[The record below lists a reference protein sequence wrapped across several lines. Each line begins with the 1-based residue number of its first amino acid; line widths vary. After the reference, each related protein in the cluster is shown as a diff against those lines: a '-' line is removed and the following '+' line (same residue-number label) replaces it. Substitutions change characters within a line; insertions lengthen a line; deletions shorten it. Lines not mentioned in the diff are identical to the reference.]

1 MMKTIA
7 TLLLLFLSSQAFSQL
22 NISCKYREMCLWNE
36 ASESFEDCKGYDE
49 NSRFRI
55 NQDETMFIHTT
66 ESIQSAYYINEKEI
80 DEETGVMIYYV
91 ESDVGNEYV
100 YFFDLE
106 HDEVRIAAEMEGE
119 MVMVRFM
126 IKKVWSNKERSR
138 KKFDLR
144 NHSSVEKDRRM

>member
-1 MMKTIA
+1 MKTIA
-7 TLLLLFLSSQAFSQL
+7 TFLLLFLSTQAFAQL
-22 NISCKYREMCLWNE
+22 NVSCKYREMCLWDE
-36 ASESFEDCKGYDE
+36 DEESFNDCKGYEE
-49 NSRFRI
+49 NSRFKI
-55 NQDETMFIHTT
+55 NEDETMFIHTT
-66 ESIQSAYYINEKEI
+66 ETIQSAYYINEKEV
-80 DEETGVMIYYV
+80 DDETGVIIYYV

-106 HDEVRIAAEMEGE
+106 HDEIRIAAEMEGE

-126 IKKVWSNKERSR
+126 VKKVWSNKERSR